1 MPRAMP
7 VAPACPKGIAP
18 HGPQSARSS
27 AAEPESTHVL
37 SPLSRTAPSIALP
50 IAPRQRPAFAATN
63 DYGGYD
69 ILTEVEPDGPDYGR
83 AAGWSVRQV
92 RLNGRIAYCYA
103 ESNVDDHVLRIGYD
117 RPPGG
122 GPGQWQL
129 AIPMNAAPD
138 WEGTIGADGD
148 DRPSSATSNGPWTIA
163 WFTVS
168 DLWRLAEG
176 SVGRLTVDGVEFT
189 FSTDGMIAAS
199 AAVADCTG
207 TEPPLE

>member
-1 MPRAMP
+1 MSSVRS
-7 VAPACPKGIAP
+7 VAALLP
-18 HGPQSARSS
+18 S
-27 AAEPESTHVL
+27 L
-37 SPLSRTAPSIALP
+37 FPLLLVGV
-50 IAPRQRPAFAATN
+50 PAFAATN

-69 ILTEVEPDGPDYGR
+69 IVTGAGPDGPDYGR

-103 ESNVDDHVLRIGYD
+103 ESDADDRVVRIGYD

-129 AIPMNAAPD
+129 AILMDARAD
-138 WEGTIGADGD
+138 WEGTIGADGN
-148 DRPSSATSNGPWTIA
+148 DRPSSGTSNGPWTIA
-163 WFTVS
+163 WLTVS